1 MGIESASK
9 ADPFKTTT
17 QNFELN
23 YAFLSAKELNADYSG
38 VCYSGIG
45 VAGSGEMPEVY
56 TKTSAFCSKWRIGF
70 WKIS

>member
-38 VCYSGIG
+38 ACYSGIG
-45 VAGSGEMPEVY
+45 VAGGSGEMPEVY
-56 TKTSAFCSKWRIGF
+56 TKINAFCFKWRMGF
-70 WKIS
+70 